1 MTFHA
6 PGEVL
11 VDVIF
16 YNSIF
21 CYYQFYFFVIIF
33 NIDRTISYKTQAEGA
48 FFKIQ
53 ITFIE
58 GKDRN
63 VSDARVYVKE
73 YPQYGTNPPDGSH
86 IDLND
91 AFYNDDPYTGI
102 WKDEIV
108 MPSNLIGV
116 GEDFHACIEDTN
128 KGVTLAC
135 YKLENSEARRPEKL
149 TIDFNNF
156 P

>member
-1 MTFHA
+1 MLYSTI
-6 PGEVL
+6 VL
-11 VDVIF
+11 FVITG
-16 YNSIF
+16 SIF
-21 CYYQFYFFVIIF
+21 LLSSLLSTGQFH
-33 NIDRTISYKTQAEGA
+33 TGAQTEGA

-63 VSDARVYVKE
+63 VNDARVYVKE

-91 AFYNDDPYTGI
+91 AFYNDSPYTGT
-102 WKDEIV
+102 WKGEII

>member
-1 MTFHA
+1 MRREKSWLMLYSTI
-6 PGEVL
+6 VL
-11 VDVIF
+11 YIIVS
-16 YNSIF
+16 SIF
-21 CYYQFYFFVIIF
+21 LLPSLVSTEQFHTGAQEEV
-33 NIDRTISYKTQAEGA
+33 A

-63 VSDARVYVKE
+63 VSEARVYIKE

-91 AFYNDDPYTGI
+91 AFYNDDPYTGL
-102 WKDEIV
+102 WEDEIA

-116 GEDFHACIEDTN
+116 GEYFHACIEDTD

-135 YKLENSEARRPEKL
+135 YKLQNSEAMRPEKVS
-149 TIDFNNF
+149 IDFNNF